1 MVKGTI
7 DKIATGRAI
16 KEEMDAQGIT
26 YRDMSNALDISFQAV
41 WKYCEGQSLPT
52 LVNFYK
58 ISQILGVS
66 INDFI
71 KEK

>member
-1 MVKGTI
+1 MIKKII
-7 DKIATGRAI
+7 DKVATGRAI

-26 YRDMSNALDISFQAV
+26 YRDMSNALGISFQAV
-41 WKYCEGQSLPT
+41 WKYCEGKSLPT
-52 LVNFYK
+52 LANFYK

-66 INDFI
+66 INDLI

>member
-1 MVKGTI
+1 MTKGTI
-7 DKIATGRAI
+7 DKIATGRTI

-26 YRDMSNALDISFQAV
+26 FRDMSNALGISFQAV

-52 LVNFYK
+52 LENFNK

-66 INDFI
+66 INDLI